1 MECDINEHTDSLFTP
16 PIKPGIWVTYML
28 NDSTSWSKAK
38 RILPSGYCE
47 FTQPGRMFIGT
58 MPIKQYFKTHKII
71 LAWWGGSQ
79 IEDLQKWGS
88 DAVIEFYPWRVAS
101 FSEYCRK
108 KFSGLPNEYNIYL
121 SCKFDEI
128 DGRQYYFEI
137 MPVGSETVCDSG
149 IINSEK
155 VSKVKKGK
163 RQLSELK
170 KENTEDTP
178 LPPELAYQLAVGT
191 IPHRAG
197 KLYRAKVLLNW
208 CASAL
213 LLVSALW
220 GTVSLWGSPYG
231 YAGSSFVCGKQV
243 FYLDWL
249 IEYPVPADIIHWAA
263 SAFFLIPALVI
274 MWGRKCFWRTFLRN
288 YSLLA
293 SIVCWLEVFYW
304 RYMEVAFP
312 YNSTIV
318 QPEKLLLASGVIFCG
333 IFYAARHRELWGANS
348 CTLSQLKLL
357 AAHYQKLTTVTQ
369 EKFWQSGRQSFR
381 KRWFSVTMVLFYCV
395 CAFGLGGG
403 YHIIKKINYWQ
414 NASGE
419 WLYTEAQRYRLD
431 NALCNAHKIHLL
443 KKSAEKNYLPA
454 MLDLSYQYLW
464 SRVDE
469 NVEMNP
475 NYDLEKG
482 IYWMKRAIA
491 VRISTLET
499 AEVIASY
506 RNNIFF
512 GTAFVGEQAAVL
524 EKLKAELANHLKN
537 IRKNQSGN

>member
-1 MECDINEHTDSLFTP
+1 MECDVNEHTDSLFSP
-16 PIKPGIWVTYML
+16 PIEPGVWVTYML

-38 RILPSGYCE
+38 CILPSDYCE

-58 MPIKQYFKTHKII
+58 MPIKQYFKTYKIF

-128 DGRQYYFEI
+128 DEYYFEI

-149 IINSEK
+149 IITPGK
-155 VSKVKKGK
+155 VSTVKKGK

-170 KENTEDTP
+170 EENTEDTP
-178 LPPELAYQLAVGT
+178 LAPELAYQLAVRT
-191 IPHRAG
+191 IPHRAK

-220 GTVSLWGSPYG
+220 GAVPLWGSPYS
-231 YAGSSFVCGKQV
+231 YAGAV
-243 FYLDWL
+243 FHWIWMSGYLYY
-249 IEYPVPADIIHWAA
+249 IGIIHWAV
-263 SAFFLIPALVI
+263 SAFFLIPALII
-274 MWGRKCFWRTFLRN
+274 MWKKKCFWRTFLRV

-293 SIVCWLEVFYW
+293 IIACWAAAFYW
-304 RYMEVAFP
+304 YPEKVE
-312 YNSTIV
+312 YSCCCSTIV
-318 QPEKLLLASGVIFCG
+318 PPGKILWAIGGIFAG
-333 IFYAARHRELWGANS
+333 IFYASRNRELWGADT

-357 AAHYQKLTTVTQ
+357 AAHYQNLATVTQ
-369 EKFWQSGRQSFR
+369 AKFWQRGKQSFR
-381 KRWFSVTMVLFYCV
+381 KRWFSATMVLFYCV
-395 CAFGLGGG
+395 CTVWVYSG
-403 YHIIKKINYWQ
+403 YRIIKNSCYWKTS
-414 NASGE
+414 SGSV
-419 WLYTEAQRYRLD
+419 LYEEAVSNTRRFL
-431 NALCNAHKIHLL
+431 LL
-443 KKSAEKNYLPA
+443 KKRAEKDHLPA
-454 MLDLSYQYLW
+454 MLDLSYEYLW
-464 SRVDE
+464 SWVDE
-469 NVEMNP
+469 NVEMNQ

-491 VRISTLET
+491 ISTLET
-499 AEVIASY
+499 GELIESY
-506 RNNIFF
+506 LNNSFF
-512 GTAFVGEQAAVL
+512 GTAFTGERAAVL
-524 EKLKAELANHLKN
+524 EKLKAELADRMKN
-537 IRKNQSGN
+537 MQKK

>member
-1 MECDINEHTDSLFTP
+1 MECDNKENNAALFSP
-16 PIKPGIWVTYML
+16 PIEPGVWVTYML

-38 RILPSGYCE
+38 CILTSDYCE

-58 MPIKQYFKTHKII
+58 MPIKQYFKTHKIF

-149 IINSEK
+149 IITPGK
-155 VSKVKKGK
+155 VSTVKKGK

-170 KENTEDTP
+170 EENTEDTP
-178 LPPELAYQLAVGT
+178 LAPGLAYQLAVRT
-191 IPHRAG
+191 IPHRAE

-208 CASAL
+208 CAAAL

-220 GTVSLWGSPYG
+220 GAVPLWGSPYR
-231 YAGSSFVCGKQV
+231 YARAV
-243 FYLDWL
+243 FHWIGMSGHLYY
-249 IEYPVPADIIHWAA
+249 IGIIHWAV
-263 SAFFLIPALVI
+263 SAFFLIPALII
-274 MWGRKCFWRTFLRN
+274 MWKKKCFWRTFLRL
-288 YSLLA
+288 YALLA
-293 SIVCWLEVFYW
+293 IIVCCAVAEDVEFSYW
-304 RYMEVAFP
+304 SR
-312 YNSTIV
+312 IV
-318 QPEKLLLASGVIFCG
+318 SQGKILWAIGVIFAG
-333 IFYAARHRELWGANS
+333 IFYAARNRELWGADT

-357 AAHYQKLTTVTQ
+357 AAHYQNLTIATQ
-369 EKFWQSGRQSFR
+369 EKFWQRGKQSFR

-395 CAFGLGGG
+395 CTVWVYGG
-403 YHIIKKINYWQ
+403 YRTIKNSCYWQ
-414 NASGE
+414 TSSGSV
-419 WLYTEAQRYRLD
+419 LYEEAQKYLQSNTVSNTRRFL
-431 NALCNAHKIHLL
+431 LL
-443 KKSAEKNYLPA
+443 KKSAEKDYLPA
-454 MLDLSYQYLW
+454 MLDLSYEYLW
-464 SRVDE
+464 SWVDE

-482 IYWMKRAIA
+482 VYWIKRAIA
-491 VRISTLET
+491 ISTLET
-499 AEVIASY
+499 AELIARY
-506 RNNIFF
+506 LNNYFF
-512 GTAFVGEQAAVL
+512 GTASTGERAAVL
-524 EKLKAELANHLKN
+524 EKLKAELADHMQNMQ
-537 IRKNQSGN
+537 KNQSGN